1 MFLIHGGADDA
12 GHRNPD
18 YYRAAGQP
26 KQIWEARGGHTD
38 GIDEQPREYER
49 RVVGFLDRALLGG
62 GCEMRSRRGRCP
74 RPRRKAGQ
82 KKQRSKT

>member
-12 GHRNPD
+12 GHRNPEFF
-18 YYRAAGQP
+18 RAAGRP

-49 RVVGFLDRALLGG
+49 RVVSFLDRAL
-62 GCEMRSRRGRCP
+62 P
-74 RPRRKAGQ
+74 R
-82 KKQRSKT
+82 